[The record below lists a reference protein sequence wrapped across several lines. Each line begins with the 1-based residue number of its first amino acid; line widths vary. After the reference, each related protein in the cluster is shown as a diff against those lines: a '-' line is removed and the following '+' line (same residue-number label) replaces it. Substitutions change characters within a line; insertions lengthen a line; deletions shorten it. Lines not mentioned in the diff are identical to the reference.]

1 MLNNLKEYEMITLE
15 DGVEYAVAHE
25 LENYVLLVNPQNVQ
39 DFCIRKN
46 VIKDGK
52 EFIESLDSDEEFD
65 DALELFSQYLKI

>member
-1 MLNNLKEYEMITLE
+1 MELEVITLE
-15 DGVEYAVAHE
+15 DGKEYAIVKE
-25 LENYVLLVNPQNVQ
+25 INNYVLLINPEDEL

-65 DALELFSQYLKI
+65 KALALFKDFLEN